1 MLYLINLYFYLLKK
15 IKSSTINLSTKNVL
29 ITKNFLKLH
38 KVSIKIFKEIFT
50 KDSYDKIIDKF

>member
-38 KVSIKIFKEIFT
+38 KVSIKIFKRFSQKTHMIR
-50 KDSYDKIIDKF
+50 